1 MDDRIANLAKEAMY
15 KIKEM
20 KRDQRPKFLG
30 EEITLLKPNNPSD
43 NQWENML
50 QSRCRVISK
59 LVAALF
65 FFLIGFLGFAFVVYN
80 LKNKQQ
86 TISDFLPSE
95 NDCNSLNLQ
104 YKNNIPIYRQQA
116 ESDLYV
122 IKDGLEQVS

>member
-1 MDDRIANLAKEAMY
+1 
-15 KIKEM
+15 
-20 KRDQRPKFLG
+20 
-30 EEITLLKPNNPSD
+30 
-43 NQWENML
+43 ML